1 MKIGVFVSVIGGQ
14 KGFESNVSGHIQ
26 VPLRSISELLN
37 SGHDVH
43 LITNSFSEERSVPFC
58 LPDNITIHYVT
69 DARLRGGVL
78 ERTSKPKSGV
88 NFLKLF
94 KQVLTIKKICKREK
108 FDVLHLFGY
117 NRTAYLA
124 GGLKLFGLK
133 TPVVVTMFAALFP
146 EKFKFFKKPLWNL
159 ISELITATS
168 FVKERLDLNGHPT
181 TQVRHGVI
189 REILKEHDG
198 SSVGPKKRVLFWR
211 DLTVHNGA
219 DIALESFLALAPK
232 YPDIQFTFAVR
243 PHWDEIE
250 GISDQVDNVP
260 NISIYRFPY
269 DAGINLPK
277 LIMESLCVMMPIRD
291 ISIDPQL
298 VIVESLAAGVPVIAT
313 DQRSNPEFVVEGKTG
328 FLIPL
333 GSGKAATNILD
344 RMLSNQEET
353 LTMGQNA
360 SSFIETNWNWNN
372 YVLEIEEVYNRAMK
386 SNRG

>member
-58 LPDNITIHYVT
+58 LPDNITIHYVA
-69 DARLRGGVL
+69 DARRRGGVL
-78 ERTSKPKSGV
+78 ERTSKPKSGL
-88 NFLKLF
+88 NFFKLF
-94 KQVLTIKKICKREK
+94 KQVLAIKKICKKEK

-133 TPVVVTMFAALFP
+133 TPVVVTMFAAMFP
-146 EKFKFFKKPLWNL
+146 EKFKFFKKPLWNS

-168 FVKERLDLNGHPT
+168 FVKEGLDSNSHPT
-181 TQVRHGVI
+181 TQVRHGII
-189 REILKEHDG
+189 REIIKEHDG
-198 SSVGPKKRVLFWR
+198 SPIGPKNRVLFWR

-232 YPDIQFTFAVR
+232 YPDVQFTFAVR
-243 PHWDEIE
+243 PHWDEME
-250 GISDQVDNVP
+250 GVLEQVDNVP

-269 DAGINLPK
+269 EAGITLPK

-313 DQRSNPEFVVEGKTG
+313 DQRSNPEFVINGETG
-328 FLIPL
+328 FLIPF
-333 GSGKAATNILD
+333 GSVEVATTMLNK
-344 RMLSNQEET
+344 MLSNQEQT
-353 LTMGQNA
+353 LAMGRNA

-372 YVLEIEEVYNRAMK
+372 YVLEIERVYNRVVN
-386 SNRG
+386 S